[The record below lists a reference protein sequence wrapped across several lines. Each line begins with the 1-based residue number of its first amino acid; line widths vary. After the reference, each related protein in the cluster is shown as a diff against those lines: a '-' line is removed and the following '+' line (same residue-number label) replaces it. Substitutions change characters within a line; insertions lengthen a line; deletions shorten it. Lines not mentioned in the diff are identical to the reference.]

1 VTRRLTHD
9 TIPARTTTQYAATQR
24 IAPFTGPIDAS
35 LGAPVDSDA
44 SELEAFGV
52 VSTIAHGGMST
63 VYLGEHRTTGERVA
77 IKALD
82 AYYVGQSDMV
92 LRLLGEHDIACR
104 VHHPGLVEIR
114 GAAQTRQGVP
124 YLVMEY
130 VRGESLAAFA
140 SRGALTPAG
149 LLAIAAQIA
158 RAAAALHAAGVVHCD
173 LKPDN
178 VLVVGD
184 DAAGAVPRIKV
195 IDYGVARLIDDPLP
209 ADGTVVGTPAFMP
222 PEQWRGAPVAKSDV
236 YALGC
241 LIYELITGGPVFPG
255 ALPQMMIGHCERVP
269 EPPSA
274 RGARLAPALE
284 RLMLRMLAKDAQL
297 RPAMADIADELAAI
311 APPAE
316 LPTEPVWWP
325 PAAMS
330 FEALKAAG

>member
-1 VTRRLTHD
+1 MTRRLTHD
-9 TIPARTTTQYAATQR
+9 TIPAHITTQYAVTQR
-24 IAPFTGPIDAS
+24 LDRLILDEIE
-35 LGAPVDSDA
+35 APVDPSGLDA
-44 SELEAFGV
+44 YGV

-63 VYLGEHRTTGERVA
+63 VYLGEHRSTGERVA

-92 LRLLGEHDIACR
+92 LRLLNEHDIARR

-114 GAAQTRQGVP
+114 GAAQTAQGVP

-130 VRGESLAAFA
+130 VRGESLQAFA
-140 SRGALTPAG
+140 SRGMLTPSG

-178 VLVVGD
+178 VIVVD
-184 DAAGAVPRIKV
+184 EDAAPGAAPRIKV
-195 IDYGVARLIDDPLP
+195 IDYGVARLVDEPP
-209 ADGTVVGTPAFMP
+209 SADGTVVGTPAFMP

-284 RLMLRMLAKDAQL
+284 RLVLRMLAKDAQL
-297 RPAMADIADELAAI
+297 RPAMADIADELATI
-311 APPAE
+311 APPSE

-325 PAAMS
+325 PVVEP
-330 FEALKAAG
+330 FHALKAAG

>member
-9 TIPARTTTQYAATQR
+9 TIPAHITSQYAATQR
-24 IAPFTGPIDAS
+24 LARIEAPIDQGD
-35 LGAPVDSDA
+35 LDA
-44 SELEAFGV
+44 YGV

-63 VYLGEHRTTGERVA
+63 VYLGEHRGTGARVA

-92 LRLLGEHDIACR
+92 LRLLNEFDIARR
-104 VHHPGLVEIR
+104 VHHPGLVEVLC
-114 GAAQTRQGVP
+114 AAQTRQGVP

-130 VRGESLAAFA
+130 VRSESLSAFA

-149 LLAIAAQIA
+149 LVAVAVQIA

-178 VLVVGD
+178 VLVVD
-184 DAAGAVPRIKV
+184 EAEPAASPQIKV
-195 IDYGVARLIDDPLP
+195 IDYGVARLVDEPPP
-209 ADGTVVGTPAFMP
+209 ADGPVVGTPAFMP

-255 ALPQMMIGHCERVP
+255 ALPQMMIGHCERAP
-269 EPPSA
+269 ESPSA
-274 RGARLAPALE
+274 RGARLAPAFE
-284 RLMLRMLAKDAQL
+284 RLLLRTLAKDAQL
-297 RPAMADIADELAAI
+297 RPAMADLADELATL

-325 PAAMS
+325 PAAAP
-330 FEALKAAG
+330 FHALKAAG